1 MGLFN
6 RRGKPSRAGRTAPT
20 AMLGSGRKLTSSLPL
35 GAAVQ
40 CVEDLMDSYRDR
52 AYPHLPHLVP
62 AGHTWHGPAEE
73 APAAVYASQDQAG
86 DFLLLTFGRTGG
98 GTLLGVFPL
107 GSGHERLQMPL
118 IGNLKMRD
126 GSLSSVGTFPERSV
140 ALTAPAVPRT
150 LVEDTLT
157 TAGYPHTPENL
168 AVLADQLFTMTVTSG
183 FQFINHLESEAAG
196 RRWSADWRQR
206 AEECTTLV
214 EPIQM
219 VVDDLAAWN
228 TDTLPFIQDIPLRP
242 QSILLEAVGNQGS
255 IWETLERS

>member
-6 RRGKPSRAGRTAPT
+6 RRDKPSRPGRTAQP

-40 CVEDLMDSYRDR
+40 CLEDLMDSYRDR
-52 AYPHLPHLVP
+52 AYPALPHLVP
-62 AGHTWHGPAEE
+62 AGHVWHGPAEE
-73 APAAVYASQDQAG
+73 APAAVYASRDQAG
-86 DFLLLTFGRTGG
+86 DFLLLTFGRTGR

-107 GSGHERLQMPL
+107 GSGSARLQMPL
-118 IGNLKMRD
+118 VGNLKMLD

-140 ALTAPAVPRT
+140 ALTAPAVPHSFI
-150 LVEDTLT
+150 EDTLT
-157 TAGYPHTPENL
+157 AAGFPHTPENL
-168 AVLADQLFTMTVTSG
+168 AMLADRLFTMTVTSG
-183 FQFINHLESEAAG
+183 FQFISHKESEASG

-206 AEECTTLV
+206 SEECTTLV

-228 TDTLPFIQDIPLRP
+228 VGTLPQLQELPLRV

-255 IWETLERS
+255 FWETLDRS

>member
-1 MGLFN
+1 
-6 RRGKPSRAGRTAPT
+6 RAASPSTT
-20 AMLGSGRKLTSSLPL
+20 
-35 GAAVQ
+35 
-40 CVEDLMDSYRDR
+40 
-52 AYPHLPHLVP
+52 VP

-73 APAAVYASQDQAG
+73 APAVVYASQDQAG